1 MAEDRKV
8 YRSPARADQNM
19 SRPSAPPPS
28 ARPPQPPRSGKPRRR
43 RSRRRRSRLVLALCL
58 LCILVVVLVSVVLTR
73 CASGPSGPAQADF
86 GTPAAAW
93 QKNEL
98 GYYFNSSGEAVPAA
112 VLKGIDVSK

>member
-28 ARPPQPPRSGKPRRR
+28 ARPPQPPRSGKPRRH

-73 CASGPSGPAQADF
+73 CASGTSGPAQADF

-93 QKNEL
+93 QKN
-98 GYYFNSSGEAVPAA
+98 
-112 VLKGIDVSK
+112 